1 MRQNGILVFI
11 EKPFSISWETF
22 LQPETSWESYELS
35 QKIEKGFSIEKDLEK
50 GFSIKKNI
58 EKGFSIRKILRKF
71 SDYLTVSH
79 TTELRDLNDGG
90 ESAFVISITGVYFFP
105 FWSNRMMICVKRS
118 WLHSSYSA
126 WPPSWL
132 KRRFQCGCVPTRL
145 SR

>member
-35 QKIEKGFSIEKDLEK
+35 QKIEKGFSIEKDIEK

-79 TTELRDLNDGG
+79 TTELRDSNDGSPSSSRSPASTSSHFDQI
-90 ESAFVISITGVYFFP
+90 EWWFASRGVGFTAHIPRGLHLGQSEGSSVVVSLRDYRA
-105 FWSNRMMICVKRS
+105 NR
-118 WLHSSYSA
+118 
-126 WPPSWL
+126 
-132 KRRFQCGCVPTRL
+132 
-145 SR
+145 